1 MRLQAGCLI
10 TGWMPGRLCTL
21 SFETNVIS
29 STPTDGTVEG
39 PEKICWKCGKSFHTA
54 IENCPD
60 DGSRLLEL
68 TSEDRQDPLIG
79 TLFDGRF
86 RIFHKLGEGGMG
98 AVYSARRLDFDSEV
112 ALKLL
117 KGDFARDEG
126 IRKRFLYEARTISN
140 LQHPHSVRLFDF
152 GQTAEGHFYMV
163 MELLR
168 GESLAER
175 LAYRFVTYRE
185 IFEIIPPICGVL
197 GEAHS
202 REVIHRDL
210 KPENIFLQQV
220 SENQEFPKLLDF
232 GIAKHHG
239 IATMTQSGTLWGTPA
254 YMSPEQARGDVI
266 GPRADIY
273 GIGVMLY
280 ELISG
285 NLPFH
290 ASTQMGFAVKHIND
304 KPRSML
310 TIPGLHSVPVELDD
324 FVLNLLA
331 KDPQQRPETME
342 EVATNLLSIRERFF
356 DDALLMQTPA
366 TEVDPAGLKDWLRN
380 ENNSQDFSRS
390 DASTPSVVRT
400 EVQIPTL
407 NVFPLLENEEPDV
420 SNTRFDM
427 LNDGKTASFFDESA
441 EAEEQPLLK
450 RRASRMWIGVGGLVC
465 VAIILFAWSILS
477 TVFRAGVGE
486 LANNQPMVTGSLSE
500 DYEGVMKM
508 ANQTANSI
516 IAGAREVVREKQ
528 FQRSESDFVASD
540 EPYLLIVDEP
550 LADSQD
556 STVEMSDADKKKSV
570 KPAVKKKRRTLK
582 EALEGTF

>member
-1 MRLQAGCLI
+1 
-10 TGWMPGRLCTL
+10 
-21 SFETNVIS
+21 
-29 STPTDGTVEG
+29 
-39 PEKICWKCGKSFHTA
+39 
-54 IENCPD
+54 
-60 DGSRLLEL
+60 
-68 TSEDRQDPLIG
+68 
-79 TLFDGRF
+79 
-86 RIFHKLGEGGMG
+86 
-98 AVYSARRLDFDSEV
+98 
-112 ALKLL
+112 
-117 KGDFARDEG
+117 
-126 IRKRFLYEARTISN
+126 
-140 LQHPHSVRLFDF
+140 
-152 GQTAEGHFYMV
+152 
-163 MELLR
+163 
-168 GESLAER
+168 
-175 LAYRFVTYRE
+175 
-185 IFEIIPPICGVL
+185 
-197 GEAHS
+197 
-202 REVIHRDL
+202 
-210 KPENIFLQQV
+210 
-220 SENQEFPKLLDF
+220 
-232 GIAKHHG
+232 
-239 IATMTQSGTLWGTPA
+239 
-254 YMSPEQARGDVI
+254 
-266 GPRADIY
+266 
-273 GIGVMLY
+273 
-280 ELISG
+280 
-285 NLPFH
+285 
-290 ASTQMGFAVKHIND
+290 MGFAVKHIND